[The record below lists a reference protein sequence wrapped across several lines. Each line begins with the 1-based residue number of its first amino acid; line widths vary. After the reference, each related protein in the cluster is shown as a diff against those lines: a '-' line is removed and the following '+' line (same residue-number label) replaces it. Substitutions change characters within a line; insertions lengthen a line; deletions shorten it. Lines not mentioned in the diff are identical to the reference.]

1 MPLTKLLS
9 PIINPVG
16 VVQYRFAMVLCADKY
31 YFYECQ
37 IAKLQNVKL
46 LKCLNQLSFIW
57 SKKTMKSG
65 LITIKDI
72 ARELKISPSTVSRAL
87 KNHPDIS
94 EETKKAVNELAR
106 ISNYQPN
113 AVALSLKQRRS
124 NTIGVI
130 IPEIVHYFFS
140 SVISGIEDVA
150 YDAGFNVI
158 ICQSN
163 EKYDREV
170 VNLRTLL
177 ANRVDGIL
185 VSISKETQNFD
196 HFYKVRENEVPLVF
210 YDRVVPGF
218 DADQVIVDDLE
229 AAYRATQHLI
239 EGGRKKIAHFAG
251 PQNLLIGQ
259 LRKEGYLKAMHEA
272 GIEVRNEWIVE
283 ADNFEKARIA
293 ILNIL
298 EEKIS
303 IDGLFAVNDLTAI
316 GAMHTFQ
323 KRGIKIPDQ
332 IAIVGF
338 SDGHL
343 SGITDPALTSV
354 DQHGYEMGTV
364 ATELLLKRILAG
376 KTDHLYEIKVLNANL
391 VIRGSSVV

>member
-1 MPLTKLLS
+1 
-9 PIINPVG
+9 
-16 VVQYRFAMVLCADKY
+16 
-31 YFYECQ
+31 
-37 IAKLQNVKL
+37 
-46 LKCLNQLSFIW
+46 
-57 SKKTMKSG
+57 MKSSP
-65 LITIKDI
+65 ITIKDI

-87 KNHPDIS
+87 KDHPDIS
-94 EETKKAVNELAR
+94 AETKRAVNELAR
-106 ISNYQPN
+106 KFNYQPN
-113 AVALSLKQRRS
+113 AVALSLKQRRT

-170 VNLRTLL
+170 INTRTLL

-196 HFYKVRENEVPLVF
+196 HLFKVRDNEVPIVF

-229 AAYRATQHLI
+229 AGYRATKHLI
-239 EGGRKKIAHFAG
+239 ECGRKKIIHFAG

-259 LRKEGYLKAMHEA
+259 MRKEGYMKAMREA
-272 GIEVRNEWIVE
+272 ELEVREEWIVE
-283 ADNFEKARIA
+283 ADNFEKGRTTIFK
-293 ILNIL
+293 IL
-298 EEKIS
+298 EEKIQFDA
-303 IDGLFAVNDLTAI
+303 IFAVNDLTAV
-316 GAMHTFQ
+316 GAMQTLQ
-323 KRGIKIPDQ
+323 KRGIKIPEQ

-338 SDGHL
+338 SDGRL
-343 SGITDPALTSV
+343 SGITNPALTSV

-364 ATELLLKRILAG
+364 ATEMLLKRILSEG
-376 KTDHLYEIKVLNANL
+376 NDYPFETKVLNANL
-391 VIRGSSVV
+391 IVRESSGA